1 MYNRLLKL
9 RDPSV
14 EDNQLIAYDAPHET
28 KRKLQLERLFNRT
41 KEQVHHIH
49 THVHMYCCNYGKCSL
64 VLLIMLVH
72 VISNIGLCLCVIVYY
87 SYNCHGL
94 MFLLF
99 YKVIIIS
106 SLIAV

>member
-28 KRKLQLERLFNRT
+28 KRKIQLERLFNRT
-41 KEQVHHIH
+41 KEQVHHMIH
-49 THVHMYCCNYGKCSL
+49 THVLYICIVVVMVSVL

-87 SYNCHGL
+87 IG
-94 MFLLF
+94 
-99 YKVIIIS
+99 V
-106 SLIAV
+106 